1 MPRTELRR
9 CARCN
14 AWERVAVRSADPLGE
29 FLREVRWSDGF
40 QHGATSGPPEVRC
53 PACHAAHVPVA
64 VDPGLSTLGWAL
76 VPSATVAGAV
86 LAAASVH
93 AHAAWLLPGAILGGV
108 VTGGVVGAVLLG
120 LAEWLREGLRGLT
133 PRARRTPLA
142 SPVTSPVT
150 SNAVDSPDVVGAPP
164 GLELARR
171 TRAWWAWGHHERRV
185 PRATPGWARALVA
198 ALARSVRAR
207 PPEVAPE
214 VLELVA
220 AARSYVELLRLTE
233 ALARA
238 LPTAGARLE
247 LAALPAEVLAPAAP
261 PPRPAWWEENLRR
274 LVDLRGAACERDL
287 LVKADA
293 ARALGDL
300 DLARRLL
307 AGPAPAAKAAAD
319 DDRALRAWFE
329 LLVESGDPRVAT
341 VPTTLADRWP
351 SDALGLGGPFCVS
364 CDEDLSA

>member
-9 CARCN
+9 CAHCDT
-14 AWERVAVRSADPLGE
+14 WERVAVRSQDPLAA

-40 QHGATSGPPEVRC
+40 QHGATLGPPEVRC

-64 VDPGLSTLGWAL
+64 VSSDLSTLGWCL

-86 LAAASVH
+86 WAAASVH

-108 VTGGVVGAVLLG
+108 ATGGVVGAVSLG
-120 LAEWLREGLRGLT
+120 LVEWLLEGLRGLT
-133 PRARRTPLA
+133 RRARRAPLA
-142 SPVTSPVT
+142 APVTSI
-150 SNAVDSPDVVGAPP
+150 AVESPDVVGAAP
-164 GLELARR
+164 GLELVRR
-171 TRAWWAWGHHERRV
+171 TRAWWAWNHHERRV

-214 VLELVA
+214 VLEVVA
-220 AARSYVELLRLTE
+220 AERSYAELLRLTD

-238 LPTAGARLE
+238 LPQAGARLE
-247 LAALPAEVLAPAAP
+247 LADLPAEVRTPSAP

-274 LVDLRGAACERDL
+274 LVDLRGAACEHDL
-287 LVKADA
+287 LVKAEA

-307 AGPAPAAKAAAD
+307 AGPALAAD
-319 DDRALRAWFE
+319 AEADDERALRAWFE
-329 LLVESGDPRVAT
+329 LLVEAGDPRVAT

-351 SDALGLGGPFCVS
+351 SDALGLGGPFCVR
-364 CDEDLSA
+364 CDDDLSA